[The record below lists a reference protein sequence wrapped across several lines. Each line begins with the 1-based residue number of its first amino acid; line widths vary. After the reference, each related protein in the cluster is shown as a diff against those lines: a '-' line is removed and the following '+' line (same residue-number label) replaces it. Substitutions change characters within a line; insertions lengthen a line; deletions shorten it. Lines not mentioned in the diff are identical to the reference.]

1 MYVRSNA
8 RVRILRRSKLTMFQS
23 DVHLCFINA
32 NAKRIPSEYAHLL
45 IVFKLTFYKHIICI
59 FQIILTNQIVFRGC

>member
-23 DVHLCFINA
+23 DLHLCFIYA
-32 NAKRIPSEYAHLL
+32 IAKRICSEYAHIL
-45 IVFKLTFYKHIICI
+45 IVFKLTFYGLIICI
-59 FQIILTNQIVFRGC
+59 FKIILTNQIIF